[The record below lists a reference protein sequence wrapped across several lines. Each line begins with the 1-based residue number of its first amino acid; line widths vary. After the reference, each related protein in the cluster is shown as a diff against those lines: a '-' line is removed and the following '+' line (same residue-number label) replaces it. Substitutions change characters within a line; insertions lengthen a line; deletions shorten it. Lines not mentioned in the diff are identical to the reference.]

1 MLLRILI
8 AFFLI
13 QAAPLWAAQKGAPA
27 APAKPAAGAP
37 ASPAAPPA
45 FDILARNAILIDA
58 KSGHVF
64 FEKDADTP
72 IPPASMSKL
81 MTQAMVFDLIKKGD
95 VKLDQMMLVSPNA
108 VKIGGAEGG
117 SSTMFANP
125 NSQVSVDDLLHGAI
139 IQSANDACIALAENI
154 SGSELIWAQRLNA
167 RAKELGL
174 THSSFAN
181 STGLPDPNQRMS
193 VRDLSIMARY
203 IIYNYPD
210 FYKYYSIREFTW
222 NKITQPNR
230 NPLLKDYDGADG
242 MKTGYT
248 QEAGYGLVGSAEREG
263 RRLIIVIAG
272 LDSVSARKDAAQKLL
287 DYGFTQYKPIHLYEA
302 GDKIVRARVWGGEA
316 STVDLVIPDAFDTSL
331 ASWEQEK
338 ADLKVTYSGP
348 LIAPVKA
355 GSPAGTLRLWVEGR
369 QVAEAPLQ
377 TANDVAATTSMW
389 RRALDTAL
397 IDIFGG

>member
-1 MLLRILI
+1 MLFRILI
-8 AFFLI
+8 VFCLL
-13 QAAPLWAAQKGAPA
+13 QAVPLWAAGKT
-27 APAKPAAGAP
+27 
-37 ASPAAPPA
+37 SPAGPAA
-45 FDILARNAILIDA
+45 FDIPARNAILIDA
-58 KSGHVF
+58 KSGRVF
-64 FEKDADTP
+64 FEKDADKP

-154 SGSELIWAQRLNA
+154 AGSELIWAQRLNA

-174 THSSFAN
+174 KNSSFAN

-193 VRDLSIMARY
+193 VRDLSTMARY
-203 IIYNYPD
+203 IIYTHPD
-210 FYKYYSIREFTW
+210 FYKYYSIQQFTW
-222 NKITQPNR
+222 NNITQPNR

-248 QEAGYGLVGSAEREG
+248 KESGYGLVGSAERDG

-272 LDSVSARKDAAQKLL
+272 LDSATARHDVAQKLL
-287 DYGFTQYKPIHLYEA
+287 DYGFAQYKPIHLYEA
-302 GDKIVRARVWGGEA
+302 GDKIVRARVWGGEQ
-316 STVDLVIPDAFDTSL
+316 STVDLVLPNAFDTSL
-331 ASWEQEK
+331 SGFEQEH
-338 ADLKVTYSGP
+338 ADLKVTYTKP
-348 LIAPVKA
+348 LLAPVKA
-355 GSPAGTLRLWVEGR
+355 GTPAGTLRLWVEGQ

-377 TANDVAATTSMW
+377 TASDVAATSSMW

-397 IDIFGG
+397 IAIFGG